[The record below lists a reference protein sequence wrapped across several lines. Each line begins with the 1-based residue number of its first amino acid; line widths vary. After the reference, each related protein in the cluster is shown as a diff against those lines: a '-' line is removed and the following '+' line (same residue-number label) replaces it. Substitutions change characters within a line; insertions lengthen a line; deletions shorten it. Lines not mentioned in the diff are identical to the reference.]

1 MALEGTDAIREL
13 AQRLFDAVQAYADDK
28 HVRYD
33 DRATKDLWAYAQKA
47 AADIAKEA
55 DTGRAER
62 EKEAQRNFE
71 TLIDLMIRESNEIHG
86 YRVRFPGV
94 IGWQTMS
101 GALSYLRTNG
111 FCPLWPF
118 C

>member
-13 AQRLFDAVQAYADDK
+13 AQRLFDAAQAYADDK
-28 HVRYD
+28 RVRYD
-33 DRATKDLWAYAQKA
+33 ERASNDLWTHAQKA
-47 AADIAKEA
+47 AADIAKEP
-55 DTGRAER
+55 DSRRAKRER
-62 EKEAQRNFE
+62 EALRNFE
-71 TLIDLMIRESNEIHG
+71 TLIDLMIREANEING

-101 GALSYLRTNG
+101 GALAYLRKNG

>member
-1 MALEGTDAIREL
+1 MALEGTDPVREL
-13 AQRLFDAVQAYADDK
+13 AQRLFDSAQAYADDK

-33 DRATKDLWAYAQKA
+33 ERASNDLWKCAQQA
-47 AADIAKEA
+47 ALDIAKETDA
-55 DTGRAER
+55 RQGER
-62 EKEAQRNFE
+62 TQEAQRNFE
-71 TLIDLMIRESNEIHG
+71 TLIDLMIRESNEISG
-86 YRVRFPGV
+86 YRVRFPGT

-101 GALSYLRTNG
+101 GAIAYLRKNH